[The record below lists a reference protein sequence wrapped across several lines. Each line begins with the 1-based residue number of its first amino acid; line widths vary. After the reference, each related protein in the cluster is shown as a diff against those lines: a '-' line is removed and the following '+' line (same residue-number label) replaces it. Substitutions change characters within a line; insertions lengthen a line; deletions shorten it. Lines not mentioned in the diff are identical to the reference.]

1 MNSVWQKGVIL
12 KEGGYLARGTLPGK
26 ILRRE
31 RLQGGRTGVEPGRLF
46 TSWYCALSMGASV
59 LGTVPVMKELIL
71 DVLNEVESGN
81 TWRGQ
86 CVLIHSGG
94 RMQTA
99 GRVCKEK
106 FKPDV
111 VLHNGMKTGF
121 FLIFVL
127 LILGAAITTSGCTA
141 AAPSVPTKET
151 PKLVQTPAT
160 TPNGTPMKTIGIIGG
175 MSWLSTAEYYRIIN
189 EETRNKL
196 GGLHS
201 AKILMYSEDFAE
213 IEQLQTEGNWP
224 ELTRRMITDAQ
235 RLENGGADSIVIATN
250 TMHKTADDVQ
260 ANIHIPVIN
269 IIDVTGQKVKE
280 NGYTKVILLGTKYTM
295 EQDFYKGRLENKY
308 NLTVIV
314 PNQTERDYIHS
325 VIFDELCQG
334 QIKNESR
341 EEFKRIINRLADEEG
356 AQGVILGCT
365 EIPLL
370 ITQKD
375 VNITV
380 FDTTVIHAK
389 AAAAFALNGT

>member
-1 MNSVWQKGVIL
+1 
-12 KEGGYLARGTLPGK
+12 
-26 ILRRE
+26 
-31 RLQGGRTGVEPGRLF
+31 
-46 TSWYCALSMGASV
+46 
-59 LGTVPVMKELIL
+59 
-71 DVLNEVESGN
+71 
-81 TWRGQ
+81 
-86 CVLIHSGG
+86 
-94 RMQTA
+94 
-99 GRVCKEK
+99 
-106 FKPDV
+106 
-111 VLHNGMKTGF
+111 MKTGF

-141 AAPSVPTKET
+141 AAPSIPTQENQKI
-151 PKLVQTPAT
+151 VQTPAT

-201 AKILMYSEDFAE
+201 AKILLYSEDFAE
-213 IEQLQTEGNWP
+213 IEQLQTEGDWP
-224 ELTRRMITDAQ
+224 ELTERMITDAQ
-235 RLENGGADSIVIATN
+235 RLEAGGADAIVIATN

-269 IIDVTGQKVKE
+269 IIDVTGEKVKAK
-280 NGYTKVILLGTKYTM
+280 GYTRVILLGTRYTM
-295 EQDFYKGRLENKY
+295 EQDFYKGRLEREY

-325 VIFDELCQG
+325 VIFNELCQG
-334 QIKNESR
+334 QIKDESR
-341 EEFKRIINRLADEEG
+341 QEFRRIINRLADEEG

-370 ITQKD
+370 IKQKD

-389 AAAAFALNGT
+389 AAAVFALNGT